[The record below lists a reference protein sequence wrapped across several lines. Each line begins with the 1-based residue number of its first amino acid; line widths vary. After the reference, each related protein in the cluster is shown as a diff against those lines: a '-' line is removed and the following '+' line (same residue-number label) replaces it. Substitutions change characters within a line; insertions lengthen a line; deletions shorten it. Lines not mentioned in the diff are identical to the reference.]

1 MPSDTEARP
10 MPEGSPVV
18 LVVDDE
24 PDVRQFVA
32 AALQRLLPGV
42 RVVTASSAREALA
55 LLEAG
60 GATLVLSD
68 YRMGDVDGVELLTE
82 VRKRWPWI
90 GRALLTGF
98 PEEAR
103 VVAAA
108 ELGTV
113 SRVLGKPLPPAE
125 LARAVAALLGV
136 GPPARAP

>member
-1 MPSDTEARP
+1 
-10 MPEGSPVV
+10 MPEGTPVV

-82 VRKRWPWI
+82 VHKRWPWI

-108 ELGTV
+108 EMGTV